1 MVFCPSE
8 CLCYLSFLSISHLIY
23 HAAIKDSL
31 TKEKDVSLEGK
42 GDVTKELTF
51 SDAVDSG
58 NKDLSTTPS
67 TVDSTLDQSNV
78 KTTTVGYVEIPAKE
92 QEKHFQTICTE
103 LESSHTD
110 LNIMNKKKSSQHK
123 IITMVME
130 QEGSPMESPMT
141 ESGQWT
147 DTGISGI
154 SGHTGDTNSMSKLS
168 KPNQLD
174 LQDASIDTDL
184 DDLSEM
190 SPMNNEEVSTSQ
202 HQTAAMTSVS
212 SDSQKT
218 SSDVNKLAETGTID
232 KATSPPVEA
241 TVTSASS
248 PMVFDTKNVVQQEE
262 KGTSTQ
268 ITTTCDVNLSPILF
282 TESKATSPMSDQSG
296 PKMVD
301 ASSSPPEK
309 VVMTSAATSP
319 PKPTDLP
326 LRTKSSSPTS
336 SKGRDVDEKDPLSFE
351 FDLSLSAQDEVEQTV
366 INDQPSLKT
375 QETAT
380 VEISNNNED
389 DQSNMESPTQPKH
402 IEDEKALDETFEVVD
417 ARSEASKEE
426 VDDEGVDMSEDEDI
440 KTTYLATDVNAE
452 NVENLTANVE
462 ISSITNED
470 ALDDNQPKVESQL
483 TTQEDAIKVP
493 KDAQKMTIDEKLALF
508 SKSTF
513 GTYGIAKPVN
523 DSADTIEKDSTVQI
537 ETQEL
542 PVASEP
548 MKQTLKE
555 DEHDLDSFEIV
566 LGVTDEIDKPVND
579 SADTKEND
587 GAVEIENQ
595 EIAIASTMMTHPM
608 KEDEH
613 DLDSFDIVSE
623 SELLATSTV
632 DAETFQSSQKQSS
645 KSNIPE
651 YADVDASTEAETKT
665 TTKVYEDVT
674 LETNTDFELI
684 GQKSSTISKISKQD
698 PEAKSQL
705 SDAQQSS
712 MEDKLADA
720 DFGTVARD
728 ISNDSFG
735 FEGSKSEEVDEL
747 LLLVM
752 PPGQTKIDMK
762 GRDDKEFDQINA
774 PRITITPS
782 LDEGDEDLEEQ
793 DPIKEFDTTNGYAEV
808 QPYTQEVPSSA
819 IDVEDSMQ
827 PVLAYGKVAS
837 TIDEIVSKNKEPIS
851 GEDNENLDKQQ
862 DNEEQAETDIVPT
875 LCSLAQTL
883 VRPETQDDLENDVQT
898 IRSIESTEK
907 SDAEQH
913 VDDGKPVSVIEESV
927 DRETFESKVDSREPS
942 VEPDDEQNSTLFTQS
957 EKVIKGVSDAREV
970 EDVPNLCALA
980 QSLAQK
986 SPDKTEVQEVV
997 SKDYIPHK
1005 SLEFVTKDSV
1015 ERPSDEKIDSTL
1027 EELDVGRK
1035 ETESQLVKEQKTE
1048 GQSIFQ
1054 PDASKVADF
1063 RLMESFRSH
1072 YVIDSS
1078 VGEDILKQQHLI
1090 EEKEKMVDTIKNEEA
1105 DDEKIEKQTLLL
1117 TSTKPS
1123 MQKMT
1128 DSTGSKVE
1136 SVEDEQESGL
1146 EMTAGKEHKSYEDS
1160 SLIDHSSDLFGSDK
1174 TDSLLQEST
1183 MHDSTY
1189 TLEAT
1194 DLPADTDASILE
1206 QNKFVVE
1213 EKGFAPLEKDIDLNK
1228 EKESTKSSLESEKI
1242 ERDLII
1248 NEEKLETK
1256 FSKLEHI
1263 TIGTADKADGD
1274 IAKQIITHET
1284 MEEITDT
1291 TESTLRTAAKSKKV
1305 ASETKIVPV
1314 IERIIHD
1321 HGTSDDK
1328 KPIMVPS
1335 PITESVE
1342 LTPFLSWQIE
1352 TDKDNKIEGM
1362 EQRAMK
1368 QSEISGMSIK
1378 QLEIDSPRES
1388 TDSASTSPPNT
1399 SRCSSYMTDRS
1410 GTQSSIEVRSSSKS
1424 SHHTTSSRASSF
1436 IETES
1441 RSEIKSYISSQ
1452 ERSSPSGSSHMKSS
1466 SSPPKSSECL
1476 DEPLAYSNISSRK
1489 SSKEEAHAKER
1500 SSSESSKHVKLSD
1513 LSPEVAPLPALGDDD
1528 GSRVDSTSPPRKS
1541 PISQLQQS
1549 ELSDGAG
1556 HSLPSSPRRLRR
1568 KHSDGVKKLT
1578 SELFSSEADISRSL
1592 EIVYVEPGEDSR
1604 RKLSDRYRH
1613 SSSSG
1618 NSDGSITHDTPGN
1631 ESPASVC
1638 KLEKRKPSVTRIRKS
1653 SEVSK
1658 ESSGPSSLVTT
1669 TTTEN
1674 ESEEIETSRKT
1685 SSSEQYDLQHKT
1697 ETVTY
1702 DSYITKSTTSSPP
1715 PSSREKKAPSPT
1727 KIKPPIQSAASL
1739 KEQKSE
1745 EIISPV
1751 LEVESHTPEKST
1763 KTSTKGKG
1771 GLSIV
1776 KGLR

>member
-1 MVFCPSE
+1 MVFCLRE
-8 CLCYLSFLSISHLIY
+8 CLCYLSFLSISHLIC
-23 HAAIKDSL
+23 HAAIKDRL
-31 TKEKDVSLEGK
+31 TKEKDVSVEGK

-58 NKDLSTTPS
+58 NKELSTTPS
-67 TVDSTLDQSNV
+67 MVDSTLDQSNV

-218 SSDVNKLAETGTID
+218 SSDVNKLPKTGAID
-232 KATSPPVEA
+232 KATSPSVEA

-309 VVMTSAATSP
+309 VVMKSAATSP

-351 FDLSLSAQDEVEQTV
+351 FDLSLSAQDEVEDTV
-366 INDQPSLKT
+366 INDQPTL
-375 QETAT
+375 TAT
-380 VEISNNNED
+380 AVISNKKED

-426 VDDEGVDMSEDEDI
+426 VDDEGVDMSEDGDI
-440 KTTYLATDVNAE
+440 KTTYLATDINAE
-452 NVENLTANVE
+452 NVEDLSANVE
-462 ISSITNED
+462 RSSVTNED
-470 ALDDNQPKVESQL
+470 ALGDNQPKVESQL
-483 TTQEDAIKVP
+483 STQEEAIKVP

-513 GTYGIAKPVN
+513 GTYGIAKPVQ
-523 DSADTIEKDSTVQI
+523 DSADTVEKDSTVQI

-542 PVASEP
+542 PVASET

-555 DEHDLDSFEIV
+555 EEHDLDSFEIV
-566 LGVTDEIDKPVND
+566 LGVTDEIEKPVKD

-587 GAVEIENQ
+587 SAVQIENQ
-595 EIAIASTMMTHPM
+595 EMATASTIMAHPM
-608 KEDEH
+608 KEDEP

-623 SELLATSTV
+623 SEILVTSTV
-632 DAETFQSSQKQSS
+632 DAETSQKDSS
-645 KSNIPE
+645 KSEIPE
-651 YADVDASTEAETKT
+651 YAEMDVSTEAETKRT
-665 TTKVYEDVT
+665 NKVYEDVT

-684 GQKSSTISKISKQD
+684 GQESSTISKISKQD
-698 PEAKSQL
+698 TEAKSQL
-705 SDAQQSS
+705 SDTQQSS

-793 DPIKEFDTTNGYAEV
+793 DPIKEFDATNGYAEIP
-808 QPYTQEVPSSA
+808 PYTQEVPSSDL
-819 IDVEDSMQ
+819 DVEDSMQ

-837 TIDEIVSKNKEPIS
+837 TVDEIVSKNNEPIS
-851 GEDNENLDKQQ
+851 GEDNENLEKQQ
-862 DNEEQAETDIVPT
+862 DNEQQAETDIVPT

-898 IRSIESTEK
+898 IPSTECEEK
-907 SDAEQH
+907 LEAEQQ
-913 VDDGKPVSVIEESV
+913 VDDVKPCSVIEESV
-927 DRETFESKVDSREPS
+927 DTETFEAKVDSREPS
-942 VEPDDEQNSTLFTQS
+942 AEPDDEQNSTLFTQS
-957 EKVIKGVSDAREV
+957 ERVVKDIVEVSEV

-986 SPDKTEVQEVV
+986 SPDETEAQEVV

-1005 SLEFVTKDSV
+1005 SLEFVTKDSLG
-1015 ERPSDEKIDSTL
+1015 RLGDEKIDSTL
-1027 EELDVGRK
+1027 EELDIGRK
-1035 ETESQLVKEQKTE
+1035 ETESQLAVEQKTE
-1048 GQSIFQ
+1048 EQSIFQ
-1054 PDASKVADF
+1054 SDASKVADF

-1078 VGEDILKQQHLI
+1078 VGEDILKEQHLI
-1090 EEKEKMVDTIKNEEA
+1090 EEKEKMVDTMENEEV
-1105 DDEKIEKQTLLL
+1105 DDEKTEKQTLIL

-1123 MQKMT
+1123 VQKMT

-1228 EKESTKSSLESEKI
+1228 EKESTMSSLESEKI

-1248 NEEKLETK
+1248 TEEKLETK

-1263 TIGTADKADGD
+1263 TIQTTDKADGS
-1274 IAKQIITHET
+1274 IAKQIMTHET
-1284 MEEITDT
+1284 MDEITDT

-1321 HGTSDDK
+1321 HGTADDK

-1441 RSEIKSYISSQ
+1441 RSEVKSCVSSH

-1476 DEPLAYSNISSRK
+1476 DEPSAYSNISSRK

-1513 LSPEVAPLPALGDDD
+1513 LSPEVAPIPALGDDD

-1674 ESEEIETSRKT
+1674 ESEDIETSRKT

-1771 GLSIV
+1771 GLSID